1 MSSSYKRINRRS
13 LVQGGLTTPNLVV
26 SKSFILPQR
35 PTVVNTVG
43 PKGPVGHT
51 GITGPTGHTG
61 IDTPTG
67 PRGIGGVTGSTG
79 LQATPWTGPT
89 GPTGPDGAHGGRYTT
104 ATQKVPDELP
114 ANVFYFVAAT
124 LDIGQRYIITR
135 SVPLHQVQPSLKIL
149 CQLESGL
156 SYVPGDTA
164 VASQL
169 RSVGGSDSWPIDHG
183 AMWTVETYNADTGEM
198 TFDPTTVQLAD
209 VNRAISISNQVLPR
223 TTSGMGSTPV
233 MVSLSA
239 DRGAQGPTGNTGP
252 TGITGPT
259 GATGTAPT
267 GWTGV
272 TGLTGPGPY
281 FEGMIMLWA
290 GEVVSS
296 GGYLRPQDSTGILE
310 NWYVCDGTQFATS
323 LTFLPMFTDSVA
335 SGVRNHVDCRGPRY
349 GWDNVGRRWVD
360 RQRWSSCWRAFTCL

>member
-104 ATQKVPDELP
+104 ATQKVGATD
-114 ANVFYFVAAT
+114 FYFVAAT
-124 LDIGQRYIITR
+124 LPSERYIIA
-135 SVPLHQVQPSLKIL
+135 VPFHPSGPAPTIL

-156 SYVPGDTA
+156 SYVPEI
-164 VASQL
+164 L
-169 RSVGGSDSWPIDHG
+169 R
-183 AMWTVETYNADTGEM
+183 
-198 TFDPTTVQLAD
+198 
-209 VNRAISISNQVLPR
+209 
-223 TTSGMGSTPV
+223 
-233 MVSLSA
+233 
-239 DRGAQGPTGNTGP
+239 
-252 TGITGPT
+252 
-259 GATGTAPT
+259 
-267 GWTGV
+267 
-272 TGLTGPGPY
+272 
-281 FEGMIMLWA
+281 
-290 GEVVSS
+290 
-296 GGYLRPQDSTGILE
+296 
-310 NWYVCDGTQFATS
+310 
-323 LTFLPMFTDSVA
+323 
-335 SGVRNHVDCRGPRY
+335 
-349 GWDNVGRRWVD
+349 
-360 RQRWSSCWRAFTCL
+360 